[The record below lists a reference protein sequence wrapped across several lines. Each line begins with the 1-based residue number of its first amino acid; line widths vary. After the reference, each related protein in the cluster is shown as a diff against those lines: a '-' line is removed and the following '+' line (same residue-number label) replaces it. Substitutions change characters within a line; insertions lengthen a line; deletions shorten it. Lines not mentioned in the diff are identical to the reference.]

1 MFSFLLFF
9 LRITECLV
17 LFSCVLVPFGS
28 FWHCRCHSQCTC
40 TGMAFQAKVKLV
52 VGIRQQSSHLVPRF
66 QSSEI
71 SILYDSMIA
80 VAEWIHMCA
89 PFFGI
94 PTRWTCL
101 ITVGCLHLIH
111 LWNPWRNSLILDDLH
126 NEALT
131 VVLICL
137 DLLMVCTSNFV
148 RSTTCEIG
156 LSEKCVPLDTLLY
169 HVFYGHRLG
178 YPHHFQIKIAPCAL
192 SVSVSCGGLLGFG
205 IEFQQRF
212 FASATENEPTHWSKT
227 DGYYMLVYCLF
238 RSPKYFPIDIDSVL
252 TDLIFSSIFSQHEF
266 TILGEPPGAPQ
277 RFTATTVTTV
287 KQPMLSKENTKNAKT
302 CSSLSAIST
311 IPMII
316 CHHVPSQKV
325 KT

>member
-9 LRITECLV
+9 CTYRMFGP
-17 LFSCVLVPFGS
+17 LFLCACA
-28 FWHCRCHSQCTC
+28 FWIILALPLPLPMHLHRHGFPSEGETRSRYP
-40 TGMAFQAKVKLV
+40 AAV
-52 VGIRQQSSHLVPRF
+52 QSSRTSFSKLWDFNPIWF
-66 QSSEI
+66 
-71 SILYDSMIA
+71 YDA
-80 VAEWIHMCA
+80 VAEWIHMCT

-111 LWNPWRNSLILDDLH
+111 LWNPWRNSNSRWPAQWSSHCGLH
-126 NEALT
+126 MSWSS
-131 VVLICL
+131 
-137 DLLMVCTSNFV
+137 MVCTSNFV

-178 YPHHFQIKIAPCAL
+178 YPHFQIKIAPCAL

-227 DGYYMLVYCLF
+227 DGYYM
-238 RSPKYFPIDIDSVL
+238 
-252 TDLIFSSIFSQHEF
+252 
-266 TILGEPPGAPQ
+266 
-277 RFTATTVTTV
+277 
-287 KQPMLSKENTKNAKT
+287 
-302 CSSLSAIST
+302 
-311 IPMII
+311 
-316 CHHVPSQKV
+316 
-325 KT
+325 